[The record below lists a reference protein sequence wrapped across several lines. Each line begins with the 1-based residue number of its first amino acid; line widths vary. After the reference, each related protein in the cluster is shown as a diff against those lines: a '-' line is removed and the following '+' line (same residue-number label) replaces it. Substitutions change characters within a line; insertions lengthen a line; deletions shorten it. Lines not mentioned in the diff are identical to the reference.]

1 MQLERDAGTR
11 IAYGMVATYAFF
23 LYFLGPVTPLIA
35 EQLGVSLTLAGLTG
49 VALAAGLVLS
59 GLVGPS
65 LIRRWGRRAV
75 ALSAAGGLAT
85 AGVLLAIV
93 PSFPGVL
100 LAVLVAAACGS
111 MLMNVASAALSDRH
125 GPSGPRALTEAN
137 ALASLAGLLGPLA
150 IGIGAATV
158 IKAFCDSFSRFI
170 GVNTVGSQGRGH
182 TQRIEPRRQGINSG
196 FN

>member
-75 ALSAAGGLAT
+75 ALSAAT
-85 AGVLLAIV
+85 
-93 PSFPGVL
+93 S
-100 LAVLVAAACGS
+100 
-111 MLMNVASAALSDRH
+111 
-125 GPSGPRALTEAN
+125 
-137 ALASLAGLLGPLA
+137 
-150 IGIGAATV
+150 GIGALIPLLDFGTELDSNCRALLSEAKSDAG
-158 IKAFCDSFSRFI
+158 IKTSDMA
-170 GVNTVGSQGRGH
+170 
-182 TQRIEPRRQGINSG
+182 PRKRK
-196 FN
+196 